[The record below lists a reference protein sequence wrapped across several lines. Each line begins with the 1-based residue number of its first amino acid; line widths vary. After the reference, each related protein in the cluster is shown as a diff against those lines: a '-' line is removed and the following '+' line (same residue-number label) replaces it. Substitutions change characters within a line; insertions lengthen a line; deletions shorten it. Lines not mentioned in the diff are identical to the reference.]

1 MEVILTENEKMQDA
15 MKEKSYLYA
24 GGINLWDHLINPPDP
39 PRPKRILTEAEYT
52 ERMEILEAYLYLKHE
67 IETHD
72 TTFVVLR
79 CRGGMPP
86 AAATHQIIGETDR
99 LNELPHQTYHKYLF
113 DDIPTPD
120 GMIRLEEAKA
130 NLNNINAVRRR
141 VGLARGGGAAAGG
154 REQGAAH

>member
-1 MEVILTENEKMQDA
+1 MEMILTENEKMQDA

-24 GGINLWDHLINPPDP
+24 GGTNLWDHLINPPDP

-79 CRGGMPP
+79 CRGG
-86 AAATHQIIGETDR
+86 IGSEFLTW
-99 LNELPHQTYHKYLF
+99 
-113 DDIPTPD
+113 
-120 GMIRLEEAKA
+120 
-130 NLNNINAVRRR
+130 
-141 VGLARGGGAAAGG
+141 GLDS
-154 REQGAAH
+154 